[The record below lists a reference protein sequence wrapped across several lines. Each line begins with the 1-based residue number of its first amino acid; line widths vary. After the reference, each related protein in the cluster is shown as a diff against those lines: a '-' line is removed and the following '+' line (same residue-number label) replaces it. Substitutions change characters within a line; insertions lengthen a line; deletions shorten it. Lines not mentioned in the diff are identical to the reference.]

1 MTKHFE
7 CWPYQT
13 ANWKKRK
20 MKERKKHS
28 DIKNNTKKAAS
39 RDRETRK
46 KAFKIQ
52 RFQD

>member
-1 MTKHFE
+1 MLALSNCKLE
-7 CWPYQT
+7 KEE
-13 ANWKKRK
+13 N
-20 MKERKKHS
+20 ERKKHS